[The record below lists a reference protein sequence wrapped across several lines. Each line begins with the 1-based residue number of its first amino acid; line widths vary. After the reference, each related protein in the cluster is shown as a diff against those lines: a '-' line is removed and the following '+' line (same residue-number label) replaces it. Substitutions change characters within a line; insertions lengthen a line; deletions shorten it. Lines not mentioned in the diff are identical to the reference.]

1 MSGQADAE
9 AAARRATDT
18 QVFDDAERLIA
29 DRKERQTRR
38 MPLPF
43 APTIGAALAARY
55 WFLGIRPWDRRRRY
69 SRTLW
74 AIPIR
79 RSSYGATAEGRR

>member
-9 AAARRATDT
+9 AAARRATDA
-18 QVFDDAERLIA
+18 QVFEDAERLIA
-29 DRKERQTRR
+29 DRKERQARR

-55 WFLGIRPWDRRRRY
+55 
-69 SRTLW
+69 
-74 AIPIR
+74 
-79 RSSYGATAEGRR
+79 